1 MRAAFDTN
9 ILVDYLNGVPDA
21 KAELAR
27 FDDRVISVVTWMEVL
42 VGAAP
47 DEEASIRVFLGGFEV
62 APIDADV
69 ANEAV
74 RLRRERRLRLPD
86 AGHCAHARGPPGH
99 AQHKGLSGR
108 GRRGARTVPTQGRH
122 GSVAT
127 PAFGACQRKG
137 PLASSGP
144 FANHR

>member
-9 ILVDYLNGVPDA
+9 ILVDYLNGVEDA
-21 KAELAR
+21 KTELAR

-62 APIDADV
+62 APIDSDV

-86 AGHCAHARGPPGH
+86 AVIWATART
-99 AQHKGLSGR
+99 
-108 GRRGARTVPTQGRH
+108 RGALLVTRNTKDFPVQDVGVRVPYRLRGDTAQ
-122 GSVAT
+122 
-127 PAFGACQRKG
+127 
-137 PLASSGP
+137 
-144 FANHR
+144 